1 MTSDICQNFCSKIFM
16 TGDGKDWT
24 LTRTRTLTSSS
35 SPDYAVLEASGQGVI
50 VSSDKPFKL
59 VSDSQSSPQTA
70 AVGTTQEQEMDREGG
85 YGQAPFGEK
94 AMIRLV
100 SCPFLKEDTHTQN
113 TRFMQAYW

>member
-1 MTSDICQNFCSKIFM
+1 MPHEWIVVTAMSPAYTQKFKGLKNEMTSDICQNFCSKIFV

-35 SPDYAVLEASGQGVI
+35 SPDYAVLEASGQGII

-70 AVGTTQEQEMDREGG
+70 AVGTTQEQETDREGV
-85 YGQAPFGEK
+85 YGQAPFG
-94 AMIRLV
+94 
-100 SCPFLKEDTHTQN
+100 
-113 TRFMQAYW
+113 